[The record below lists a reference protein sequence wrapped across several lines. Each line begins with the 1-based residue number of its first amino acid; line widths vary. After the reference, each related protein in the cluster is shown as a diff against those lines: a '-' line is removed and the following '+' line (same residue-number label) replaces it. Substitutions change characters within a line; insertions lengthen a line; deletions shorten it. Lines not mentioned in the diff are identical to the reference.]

1 MTASAMPSAMT
12 VLIVD
17 DEPLAR
23 EELRRLLEEAADI
36 RIVGECANAI
46 EAIGAINRQAPDV
59 VFLDIQMPRVS
70 GLEMLSMLDP
80 ERMPR
85 IVFLTAHDEYAVQ
98 AFEEHAFDYLLKPAD
113 PARLAKTLQRLRRQ
127 HAPQEVAVLPGAAE
141 LRHIPCSG
149 VNRITLMK
157 LADVEYVV
165 SRPAG
170 VYVVGEDGQE
180 RFTELTLHTIQEK
193 SPLFR
198 CHRQHLVNPDRIRE
212 IRFVDGGLAEIQ
224 TTGGH
229 AVPVSRRFLGALK
242 ERLGMG

>member
-1 MTASAMPSAMT
+1 MMK

-23 EELRRLLEEAADI
+23 EELRRLLDEAPDI
-36 RIVGECANAI
+36 AILGECANAI
-46 EAIGAINRQAPDV
+46 EAIGAINRQMPDV

-113 PARLAKTLQRLRRQ
+113 PARLEKTLQRLRRER
-127 HAPQEVAVLPGAAE
+127 APQDVRVLKGAAK
-141 LRHIPCSG
+141 LRQIPCAG
-149 VNRITLMK
+149 HNCITLMK
-157 LADVEYVV
+157 LEDVEYIV

-180 RFTELTLHTIQEK
+180 RFTELTLHTLQEK
-193 SPLFR
+193 STFFR
-198 CHRQHLVNPDRIRE
+198 CHRQYLVNPERIQE
-212 IRFVDGGLAEIQ
+212 IRFQEGGLAELQ

-229 AVPVSRRFLGALK
+229 SVPISRRFLGPLK
-242 ERLGMG
+242 DQLGIG

>member
-1 MTASAMPSAMT
+1 MTATPAMT

-17 DEPLAR
+17 DEALAR
-23 EELRRLLEEAADI
+23 EELRRLLEEAADVHI
-36 RIVGECANAI
+36 LGECANAI

-59 VFLDIQMPRVS
+59 VFLDIQMPRVT

-80 ERMPR
+80 ERMPH

-113 PARLAKTLQRLRRQ
+113 PARLAKTLQRLRRDR
-127 HAPQEVAVLPGAAE
+127 APQDVRVLKGASE
-141 LRHIPCSG
+141 LRQIPCSG
-149 VNRITLMK
+149 VNRVTLTK
-157 LADVEYVV
+157 LEEVEYVV

-180 RFTELTLHTIQEK
+180 RFTELTLHTLQER
-193 SPLFR
+193 SPLLR
-198 CHRQHLVNPDRIRE
+198 CHRQYLVNPERIKE
-212 IRFVDGGLAEIQ
+212 IRFQEGGLAEIL

-229 AVPVSRRFLGALK
+229 TVPVSRRFLGALK
-242 ERLGMG
+242 ERLGIG

>member
-1 MTASAMPSAMT
+1 MMNI
-12 VLIVD
+12 LIVD

-23 EELRRLLEEAADI
+23 EELRRMLEEAADI
-36 RIVGECANAI
+36 RVVGECANAI
-46 EAIGAINRQAPDV
+46 EAIGAINRQTPDV

-80 ERMPR
+80 DRMPR
-85 IVFLTAHDEYAVQ
+85 IVFLTAHDEYAVK

-127 HAPQEVAVLPGAAE
+127 HAPQEVGVLPGAAE
-141 LRHIPCSG
+141 LRHIPCTG

-157 LADVEYVV
+157 LSDVEYVV

-193 SPLFR
+193 SQLFR
-198 CHRQHLVNPDRIRE
+198 CHRQFLVNPERIRE
-212 IRFVDGGLAEIQ
+212 IHFVDGGLAEIL

-229 AVPVSRRFLGALK
+229 TVPVSRRFLGPLK

>member
-1 MTASAMPSAMT
+1 MIN

-23 EELRRLLEEAADI
+23 EELRRLLEGADDI
-36 RIVGECANAI
+36 TIIGECANAI
-46 EAIGAINRQAPDV
+46 EAIGAINRQTPDV

-80 ERMPR
+80 DRMPH

-113 PARLAKTLQRLRRQ
+113 PVRLDKTLQRLRRALQ
-127 HAPQEVAVLPGAAE
+127 NAHAPQDVRVLKGAAE
-141 LRHIPCSG
+141 LRQIPCAG
-149 VNRITLMK
+149 HNRITLLK
-157 LADVEYVV
+157 LEDVEYVV

-170 VYVVGEDGQE
+170 VYVVAEDGQE
-180 RFTELTLHTIQEK
+180 RFTELTLHTLQEK

-198 CHRQHLVNPDRIRE
+198 CHRQHLVNPERIKE
-212 IRFVDGGLAEIQ
+212 IRFQDGGLAEIE

-229 AVPVSRRFLGALK
+229 TVPVSRRFLGALK
-242 ERLGMG
+242 ERLGIG